1 MLRKR
6 IIFALIYS
14 DGNFMQSRNF
24 RLQKVG
30 NLHWLEKNY
39 KFQNIAFA
47 LDELIVL
54 NASKGEKN
62 MPEFASTIS
71 KLVNDVFIPIAA
83 GGGIKTMEDAELLFK
98 SGADKIV
105 LNSLFIQDPS
115 MVKELIKY
123 YGSQSVVASID
134 CKLNE
139 SQYDIFINDGLIKIE
154 FTLLDYI
161 KYLEELG
168 VGEIYLNSIDKD
180 GTGFGYDQ
188 TLIEIVNKHTSLPLI
203 IAGGAGNE
211 NHLAQGLK
219 IENVSAVATANLFNF
234 IGNGL
239 PNARNQIIDANENIA
254 NWSRNNYITNLTKK
268 INNNYVY
275 KNQKM
280 QNWRKY

>member
-6 IIFALIYS
+6 IIFTLIYS

-30 NLHWLEKNY
+30 DLHWLERNY
-39 KFQNIAFA
+39 KFQHIAFS

-54 NASKGEKN
+54 NASKGEKRIFD
-62 MPEFASTIS
+62 FASTIS
-71 KLVNDVFIPIAA
+71 KLVNDVFIPISA
-83 GGGIKTMEDAELLFK
+83 GGGIRSLEDADLLFK

-105 LNSLFIQDPS
+105 LNSLPIENPE
-115 MVKELIKY
+115 MVKKIIQN

-134 CKLNE
+134 CKLRDDI
-139 SQYDIFINDGLIKIE
+139 YDVFINDGSLKIE
-154 FTLLDYI
+154 YELNEYVV
-161 KYLEELG
+161 YLEQLG

-188 TLIEIVNKHTSLPLI
+188 NLINTVNSITSLPLI

-211 NHLAQGLK
+211 SHLVHGLK

-234 IGNGL
+234 IGDGL
-239 PNARNQIIDANENIA
+239 PKARKKVIESSINVA
-254 NWSRNNYITNLTKK
+254 NWDGIDRNF
-268 INNNYVY
+268 
-275 KNQKM
+275 
-280 QNWRKY
+280 

>member
-6 IIFALIYS
+6 IIFTLIYS
-14 DGNFMQSRNF
+14 EGSFMQSRNF

-39 KFQNIAFA
+39 KFQEIAFA

-54 NASKGEKN
+54 NASKGNKN
-62 MPEFASTIS
+62 MTEFAATVS

-83 GGGIKTMEDAELLFK
+83 GGGIRSMLDADLLFK

-105 LNSLFIQDPS
+105 LNSLLVKNPS
-115 MVKELIKY
+115 MVKEIIKN
-123 YGSQSVVASID
+123 YGSQSVVACID
-134 CKLNE
+134 CKFTGDTYE
-139 SQYDIFINDGLIKIE
+139 IYINDGSLKIDFE
-154 FTLLDYI
+154 LQSYI
-161 KYLEELG
+161 CYLEQLG

-188 TLIEIVNKHTSLPLI
+188 KLIETVNKNTSLPLI

-211 NHLAQGLK
+211 NHLAYGLK

-239 PNARNQIIDANENIA
+239 PNARSQIITANENIA
-254 NWSRNNYITNLTKK
+254 NWSINNFITN
-268 INNNYVY
+268 
-275 KNQKM
+275 
-280 QNWRKY
+280 